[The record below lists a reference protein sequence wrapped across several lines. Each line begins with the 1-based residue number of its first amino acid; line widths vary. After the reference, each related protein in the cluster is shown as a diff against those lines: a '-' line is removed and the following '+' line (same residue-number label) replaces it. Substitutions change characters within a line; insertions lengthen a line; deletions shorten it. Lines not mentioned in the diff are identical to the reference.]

1 EALAGAFS
9 MATGAFLA
17 SQAER
22 QVHLHEIAK
31 EKEEIRKYP
40 KEEKEELALLLREDG
55 LSEESAKEVVKIL
68 GRSQKAFLNTMIQK
82 ELGLEPN
89 PPGTPTK
96 DAVFMGFSYLLSAII
111 PLFPYFFFTGIQAI
125 IFSIGATLIALFLI
139 GVAKGKVASLPYFKS
154 GVQVLLVGAGSGI
167 GGYFIGILLPHL
179 LGIK

>member
-1 EALAGAFS
+1 
-9 MATGAFLA
+9 LA

-55 LSEESAKEVVKIL
+55 LSEKSAKEVVKIL

-89 PPGTPTK
+89 PPGTPTR

-125 IFSIGATLIALFLI
+125 AFSIGATLIALFLI

-154 GVQVLLVGAGSGI
+154 GAQVLLVGAGSGI